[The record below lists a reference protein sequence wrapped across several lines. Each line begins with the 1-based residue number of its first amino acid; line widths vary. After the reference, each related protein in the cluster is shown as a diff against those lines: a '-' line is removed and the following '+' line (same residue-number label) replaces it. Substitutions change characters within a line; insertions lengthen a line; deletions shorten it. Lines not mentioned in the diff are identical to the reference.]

1 MNDDRQQDES
11 TTGGDGGVVKI
22 TREDLSDIATG
33 AAFLG
38 AGGGGDPYIG
48 RLLAMAA
55 IDEFG
60 MPDIIQSDEI
70 DDDALVFTIAMLG
83 APTVLGEK
91 AACGDDI
98 DLAIERLAQRIGRK
112 PDALVGIEIGGMNS
126 LIPVMAASR
135 LNLPLIDADGM
146 GRAFPEIQM
155 VTFNVYG
162 IGCTP
167 LSMTDDHLSS
177 VIVDTADA
185 KSAEDLV
192 RLVSIHMGCAVVM
205 SSYPMSGAQLKRTA
219 VRGTLTLARDIGRAI
234 VRGRREGDAVETLVS
249 YLRTTPYYNQC
260 KVLFDGKVHDIK
272 RETTKGFS
280 VGHCHLSALDGSD
293 RVMEVSFQN
302 EHLVAR
308 ENGRTRAIVPD
319 LICLVDRETAEPVP
333 VEALKYGQRLKVVA
347 TSAAPIMRT
356 PPSLAVF
363 GPRAFGLEE
372 DFVPLEEI
380 PD

>member
-1 MNDDRQQDES
+1 MKIAPDDLR
-11 TTGGDGGVVKI
+11 
-22 TREDLSDIATG
+22 DIATG

-60 MPDIIQSDEI
+60 MPEIIQADEI
-70 DDDALVFTIAMLG
+70 DDDAQVFTIAMLG

-98 DLAIERLAQRIGRK
+98 DLAIERLAQRIGRA

-135 LNLPLIDADGM
+135 LGLPLIDADGM

-162 IGCTP
+162 IPCTP
-167 LSMTDDHLSS
+167 LAMTDDHLTS

-192 RLVSIHMGCAVVM
+192 RLASVHLGCAVVM
-205 SSYPMSGAQLKRTA
+205 SSYPMNGAQVKSTA

-234 VRGRREGDAVETLVS
+234 VRGRSEGDAVDTLVS
-249 YLRTTPYYNQC
+249 FLRTTPYYNHC
-260 KVLFDGKVHDIK
+260 KILFDGKVHDIR
-272 RETTKGFS
+272 RETRQGFS
-280 VGHCHLSALDGSD
+280 VGHCHLSALDGSG
-293 RVMEVSFQN
+293 RVMEISFQN

-308 ENGRTRAIVPD
+308 EDGRTRAIVPD

-333 VEALKYGQRLKVVA
+333 VEALKYGQRLKVIA

-356 PPSLAVF
+356 AESLAVF

-380 PD
+380 PEQPGGTKE